1 VLTSFLEQL
10 ERADATRLALQDDD
24 HTWTYGEL
32 RDRARAVGA
41 ALSQRHGSGQYVVV
55 LMRPGVHAVAALL
68 GVMYGGSTPIPVDPE
83 LPPAALQYIVAKSG
97 AVCQLDPASTD
108 LFDGATAAVAVAARD
123 DTPAMILFTSG
134 TTGHPKGVIVSQAN
148 LCHSCMAISEYLD
161 YGRWNS
167 AAVVLPLHYSYGLVS
182 QVLCQLWVGGRAVI
196 FPSMRN
202 PIKVAKRIEALG
214 LTTFCGVPSTYQALA
229 AIHAMSPLEMRSV
242 RVICSAGAALDSAR
256 LGVMREMFPEARVF
270 NNYGMTE
277 AVPRISFV
285 RDDDPRFVEATCG
298 RPMRGVE
305 VRVID
310 PASGQALPDG
320 DVGMLVV
327 RGPNITAGYLH
338 DPELTSAA
346 FTADGFLISGDL
358 ACLRDGYI
366 YIKGR
371 EDDVFNVGGEKVSP
385 LEVEQALAH
394 HPAVEQV
401 VVRGVPDPLR
411 GAVPVAFLRL
421 RHPVTRKDLVAA
433 AREHVSPVR
442 VPTRFLEVSG
452 FPMTANGKVQRRLLA
467 ADDPE
472 RVVREIE

>member
-1 VLTSFLEQL
+1 
-10 ERADATRLALQDDD
+10 
-24 HTWTYGEL
+24 
-32 RDRARAVGA
+32 
-41 ALSQRHGSGQYVVV
+41 
-55 LMRPGVHAVAALL
+55 
-68 GVMYGGSTPIPVDPE
+68 
-83 LPPAALQYIVAKSG
+83 
-97 AVCQLDPASTD
+97 
-108 LFDGATAAVAVAARD
+108 
-123 DTPAMILFTSG
+123 
-134 TTGHPKGVIVSQAN
+134 
-148 LCHSCMAISEYLD
+148 
-161 YGRWNS
+161 
-167 AAVVLPLHYSYGLVS
+167 VLPLHYSYGLVS